1 MHGSQSFERTH
12 ARQRTKPIALPRQIF
27 QRFFADA
34 APAPIRPPDQEKIG
48 GIIRRFSPGGFERL
62 LAVQHQP
69 RRPHRVLDTRQIV
82 LADLGGDVDVVIE
95 AVFDDRPDA
104 ELAARV
110 QSLNGLGQ
118 DSGKLFVVG
127 VDGVTITDNT
137 NLFTKDAT
145 GEGPFHDDETSAV
158 KNAGGNGET
167 FPLGTFT
174 LGSGTATNLVVHF
187 GGFESTE
194 CSIWIEGPVGGG
206 TAESTGLDKCGG
218 GGTPPPVPE
227 PGTLGL
233 LGTGLV
239 GLAGLVR
246 RRFLS

>member
-1 MHGSQSFERTH
+1 VRNTSLKLSIL
-12 ARQRTKPIALPRQIF
+12 AIVAVALF
-27 QRFFADA
+27 VAA
-34 APAPIRPPDQEKIG
+34 APRASATTITATDNG
-48 GIIRRFSPGGFERL
+48 NTF
-62 LAVQHQP
+62 
-69 RRPHRVLDTRQIV
+69 T
-82 LADLGGDVDVVIE
+82 VDFTLNGNTLTINS
-95 AVFDDRPDA
+95 F
-104 ELAARV
+104 
-110 QSLNGLGQ
+110 SLNGLGQ

-174 LGSGTATNLVVHF
+174 LGSGTATNLVFHF